1 MPAFDFA
8 QTTRSKG
15 VNPKAVADTWT
26 IGPQCRGARAL
37 LVVREN
43 RLNYADSA
51 EAKYGRL
58 VGVDRKWLA
67 DFPDGAHDR
76 SATWA
81 HKDLAAQID
90 H

>member
-1 MPAFDFA
+1 
-8 QTTRSKG
+8 
-15 VNPKAVADTWT
+15 
-26 IGPQCRGARAL
+26 L